1 MPWRGKVSAY
11 LVVPF
16 ALAADGRWAKQ
27 TETICFDHDL
37 AVEIAESETQFA
49 SGVGIYPLDEDGRCL
64 TRSPIA
70 WYGNFEPPTDTRERT
85 TVSRIRAMF
94 TEHVAET
101 GSDPDGVALQL
112 H

>member
-1 MPWRGKVSAY
+1 MPSRGKVSAY
-11 LVVPF
+11 LVVPY

-37 AVEIAESETQFA
+37 AIEIAQTETQFA
-49 SGVGIYPLDEDGRCL
+49 SGVGIYPLDQGGQCL

-70 WYGNFEPPTDTRERT
+70 WYGTFEPPSDTQGST
-85 TVSRIRAMF
+85 TISRIRAMF
-94 TEHVAET
+94 AEHITDAGQDT
-101 GSDPDGVALQL
+101 GHAAFQL